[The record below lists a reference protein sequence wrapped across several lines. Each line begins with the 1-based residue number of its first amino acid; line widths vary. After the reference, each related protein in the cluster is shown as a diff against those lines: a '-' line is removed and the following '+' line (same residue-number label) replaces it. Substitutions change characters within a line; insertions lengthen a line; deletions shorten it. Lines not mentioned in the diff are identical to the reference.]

1 MSNIHPIHLPAN
13 HTAEPEDR
21 LEQACAWVARLD
33 RGLSA
38 DEEQQLKLWCAEHPA
53 NRREFLAAA
62 KEWDKMDALSR
73 LSDLFPEQ
81 AALRGNDQSGND
93 HSGNDS
99 NLDMRG
105 VKPLRQRLK
114 NYALAAS
121 VTMLAVLAGLL
132 VQRAPLS
139 DEPVGQIASQM
150 SYETG
155 VGENSTIELPDHSK
169 LVLNTNSFVVVH
181 YSAKS
186 RIIEL
191 QRGELTIDVAHD
203 TSRPLSVLAGGKVIQ
218 AVGTAF
224 NVDLRSDNVELIV
237 TEGKVL
243 VAPDVAAKA
252 DLANVDTELLRE
264 KQLTERLPQTA
275 LAISKGER
283 VKLDPKG
290 QKTEQ
295 VQKIDQ
301 AALAAKLSWK
311 SGNLIF
317 RGEPLE
323 DVVGEISRYTKVQF
337 ELADDA
343 KLKQIQ
349 VAGLF
354 KTGDVNGLLEVFK
367 NNFNIEAERIGKD
380 KIRLKFKG

>member
-1 MSNIHPIHLPAN
+1 MSNIHPIHQPAN
-13 HTAEPEDR
+13 HTAASEDR

-38 DEEQQLKLWCAEHPA
+38 DEEQQLKVWCAEHPA

-81 AALRGNDQSGND
+81 AALRGND
-93 HSGNDS
+93 HSGNDGAS
-99 NLDMRG
+99 NNADGCG

-132 VQRAPLS
+132 AQRAPLP

-155 VGENSTIELPDHSK
+155 IGESSTIELPDHSK

-203 TSRPLSVLAGGKVIQ
+203 RSRPLSVLAGGKVIQ

-224 NVDLRSDNVELIV
+224 NVDLRTDNVELIV

-243 VAPDVAAKA
+243 VAPEVAEPQGPA
-252 DLANVDTELLRE
+252 DMDKELLRE

-283 VKLDPKG
+283 VELDPKG
-290 QKTEQ
+290 QKVEQ

-317 RGEPLE
+317 RGEPLQ

-367 NNFNIEAERIGKD
+367 NNFNIEAERVGKD

>member
-81 AALRGNDQSGND
+81 AALRGNDN
-93 HSGNDS
+93 
-99 NLDMRG
+99 NLDVRG

-367 NNFNIEAERIGKD
+367 NNFNIEAERVGKD

>member
-290 QKTEQ
+290 QKTEH

>member
-13 HTAEPEDR
+13 HTAEPLDR

-33 RGLSA
+33 RGLSVE
-38 DEEQQLKLWCAEHPA
+38 EEQQLKAWCAEHPA

-81 AALRGNDQSGND
+81 AAVRGNDSSLAGQDGQV
-93 HSGNDS
+93 
-99 NLDMRG
+99 

-132 VQRAPLS
+132 VQRAPLPE
-139 DEPVGQIASQM
+139 EPVGQIASQM

-155 VGENSTIELPDHSK
+155 VGESSTIELPDHSK
-169 LVLNTNSFVVVH
+169 LVLNTNSFVVVQ

-224 NVDLRSDNVELIV
+224 NVDLRKDDVELIV

-243 VAPDVAAKA
+243 VAPDVAAA
-252 DLANVDTELLRE
+252 PDLANVDTELLRQQ
-264 KQLTERLPQTA
+264 QLTQRLPQTS
-275 LAISKGER
+275 LAISKGEQ
-283 VKLDPKG
+283 VTLDPKG
-290 QKTEQ
+290 QKAEQ

-323 DVVGEISRYTKVQF
+323 DVVSEISRYTQVQF

-367 NNFNIEAERIGKD
+367 NNFNIDAERIGKD

>member
-13 HTAEPEDR
+13 KSRGPEPEDR
-21 LEQACAWVARLD
+21 LEQACAWIARLD
-33 RGLSA
+33 RGLSV
-38 DEEQQLKLWCAEHPA
+38 DEEQQLKAWCAEHPA
-53 NRREFLAAA
+53 NRREFLAIA

-81 AALRGNDQSGND
+81 QQVRGG
-93 HSGNDS
+93 
-99 NLDMRG
+99 
-105 VKPLRQRLK
+105 KPVQQRLK

-121 VTMLAVLAGLL
+121 VTMLAVLAGVLL
-132 VQRAPLS
+132 QRAPMPE
-139 DEPVGQIASQM
+139 EPVGQIASQM

-155 VGENSTIELPDHSK
+155 VGESSTIELPDHSK
-169 LVLNTNSFVVVH
+169 LVLNTNSFVVVQ

-224 NVDLRSDNVELIV
+224 NVDLRKDNVELIV

-243 VAPDVAAKA
+243 VAPEVAEPAGPA
-252 DLANVDTELLRE
+252 DMDKELLRE
-264 KQLTERLPQTA
+264 KQLTQRLPQTS

-283 VKLDPKG
+283 VELDPKG

-367 NNFNIEAERIGKD
+367 NNFNIDAERIGKD